1 MYSLPN
7 FVAFSVVKNAETVC
21 FYTWIFFIFFIQIV
35 CGFSHVLW
43 CYFIHSIWIFIYLTM
58 GLHSL
63 NAIFHQITR
72 VLYFYLCQ
80 YYVTCIMFLN
90 SLQFENELKKVGT
103 FVHLTFVFVCELS
116 NFFGITFHISI
127 FSFVLL
133 FYVFVLW
140 RILSMTFKQVL
151 ALLWQM
157 LKKKQKIFSNKVK
170 VIYSKSNITKIVSK
184 VLGCFFLFFKLCYSN
199 LPTFLSIK

>member
-1 MYSLPN
+1 MWTSFCSKHLLIMWNKYEYVQFAKFCCLFCCQECRN
-7 FVAFSVVKNAETVC
+7 CLFLYLDIFYILYTNCVWIFTRFMVL
-21 FYTWIFFIFFIQIV
+21 FYTFYLNFYISF
-35 CGFSHVLW
+35 
-43 CYFIHSIWIFIYLTM
+43 YLTM

-140 RILSMTFKQVL
+140 RILSMPFKQVL

-157 LKKKQKIFSNKVK
+157 FKKKPED
-170 VIYSKSNITKIVSK
+170 
-184 VLGCFFLFFKLCYSN
+184 FFKQSKGDL
-199 LPTFLSIK
+199 FQK